1 MQTESAKLHQD
12 IPAGDIN
19 IPRQLHQTAEWEM
32 LQQSDQECPVS
43 DQQQNLRC
51 GV

>member
-1 MQTESAKLHQD
+1 
-12 IPAGDIN
+12 
-19 IPRQLHQTAEWEM
+19 M

-51 GV
+51 GVQLECAEGGDEWDQGEQEFHCEGTQTYGSI